1 MRRLQRRA
9 RLIAR
14 IRAEP
19 GDRGRRGAAPLEHPG
34 DERERARAAS
44 LAPLSYAAVDL
55 RPIPPRDYTEETGPL
70 APRGVR
76 LVLVAVGLACVG
88 LGALGVVTP
97 VLPTTPFLLVAA
109 ACFARASPR
118 FYQRLLANPTFGPLI
133 RDWREHRAIPRRAKI
148 TATAAIGATIGS
160 SVAFVVEPLW
170 LDLLLLATGAT
181 LCTWLW
187 RQRTLDR
194 AG

>member
-1 MRRLQRRA
+1 
-9 RLIAR
+9 
-14 IRAEP
+14 
-19 GDRGRRGAAPLEHPG
+19 
-34 DERERARAAS
+34 
-44 LAPLSYAAVDL
+44 VDL
-55 RPIPPRDYTEETGPL
+55 RPIPPRDYTDEAKRL

-76 LVLVAVGLACVG
+76 LLLVAVGLLCVG
-88 LGALGVVTP
+88 IGALGVVTP

-148 TATAAIGATIGS
+148 TAILAIAATIGS
-160 SVAFVVEPLW
+160 SVVFFVEPW
-170 LDLLLLATGAT
+170 WGDALLLATGVT

-187 RQRTLDR
+187 RQRTLAEPRRLD
-194 AG
+194 